1 MSKKMQTQSA
11 EERFKAD
18 AHKHYERCMVDSPEM
33 LEYKK
38 RNDLTIDEIAELRCK
53 PLACRVQICMTLP
66 RTQRGTHRDVFT
78 GEYYTLDDPCEN
90 AHGNFVDC
98 VEKEKQNILSSQ
110 GN

>member
-1 MSKKMQTQSA
+1 MSRNRPMQSEA
-11 EERFKAD
+11 ERFKAD

-38 RNDLTIDEIAELRCK
+38 RPDLTIDEIAELRCK

-66 RTQRGTHRDVFT
+66 KEKKTHRDVFT
-78 GEYYTLDDPCEN
+78 GEYYSLDDPCEN

-98 VEKEKQNILSSQ
+98 IEKEKQNILSSQ